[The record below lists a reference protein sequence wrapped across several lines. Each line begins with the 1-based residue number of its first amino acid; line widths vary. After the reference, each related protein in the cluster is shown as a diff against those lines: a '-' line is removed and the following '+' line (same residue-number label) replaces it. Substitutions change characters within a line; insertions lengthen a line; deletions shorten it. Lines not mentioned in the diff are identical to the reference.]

1 MNNKKEMDIR
11 FNLLI
16 KRIDNVNKVV
26 KKYPKMSMFL
36 QSKIIGRTII
46 WDYCL
51 KWLLFQY
58 IIPRIIY
65 DWIVLPLKEIYIKNR
80 AIIVHIFHFTGKS
93 IQVYLSPPFYENHNN
108 L

>member
-36 QSKIIGRTII
+36 QSKITSYNI
-46 WDYCL
+46 DCL
-51 KWLLFQY
+51 L
-58 IIPRIIY
+58 
-65 DWIVLPLKEIYIKNR
+65 E
-80 AIIVHIFHFTGKS
+80 
-93 IQVYLSPPFYENHNN
+93 
-108 L
+108 